1 MEGTFIFIA
10 CLVAATLGI
19 LIALY
24 AVMRDA
30 KPHNHDKSY
39 RGVRFWNFR

>member
-30 KPHNHDKSY
+30 KPHHHDKPY